1 MNTEI
6 KKQLSVLELSD
17 LAAVVEAQEKE
28 ISFVDLNYNGRLE
41 HLLSALI
48 TERQNRLI
56 ARLTKN
62 ADLKHPNASLET
74 LDCNARDIRM
84 PDMLG
89 HFQTHKDNLSEQVRY
104 RKKLGNYKVLLI
116 DEWLNYKINEKESKF
131 IYELV
136 EQRCGNNPTIFV
148 GQYEVC
154 DWHERLGGGTQA
166 DSIMDRIIH
175 NSYSIP
181 TTDNNLR
188 KLYDSQKARKLM
200 ESLNS

>member
-89 HFQTHKDNLSEQVRY
+89 HFQTHKDNLRERVRY
-104 RKKLGNYKVLLI
+104 RKKLGNYKVLTI

-181 TTDNNLR
+181 ATDNNLR
-188 KLYDSQKARKLM
+188 KLYDSQKARKPM

>member
-17 LAAVVEAQEKE
+17 LVAVIEAQEKE
-28 ISFVDLNYNGRLE
+28 VSFVDLTYNERLE

-56 ARLTKN
+56 TRLTKN
-62 ADLKHPNASLET
+62 ADLKYPNASLET

-89 HFQTHKDNLSEQVRY
+89 HFQTHKDNLRERVRY
-104 RKKLGNYKVLLI
+104 RKKLGNYKVLTI

-136 EQRCGNNPTIFV
+136 EQRRGNNPTIFA

-181 TTDNNLR
+181 ATDNNLR
-188 KLYDSQKARKLM
+188 KLYDSQKARKPM

>member
-62 ADLKHPNASLET
+62 ADLKYPNASLET

-89 HFQTHKDNLSEQVRY
+89 HFQTHKDNLRERVRY
-104 RKKLGNYKVLLI
+104 RKKLGNYKVLTI

-136 EQRCGNNPTIFV
+136 EQRRGNNPTIFA

-181 TTDNNLR
+181 ATDNNLR
-188 KLYDSQKARKLM
+188 KLYDSQKARKPM